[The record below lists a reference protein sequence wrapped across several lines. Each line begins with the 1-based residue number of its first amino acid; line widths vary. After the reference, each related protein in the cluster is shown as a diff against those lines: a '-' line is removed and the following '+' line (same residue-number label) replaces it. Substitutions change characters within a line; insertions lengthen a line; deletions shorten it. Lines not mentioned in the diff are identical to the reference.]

1 LIQASS
7 RFGEEKIMPF
17 LFFDTRYLV
26 FMLPALLLALFA
38 QWKVSSTYR
47 KYSEV
52 HNSQGLT
59 GADVARVL
67 MRNEGLDY
75 VGVEVI
81 PGNLTDHYDPRSK
94 TMRLSAGSSQVPSVA
109 AMAVVAHELGHA
121 QQDKQG
127 YFWLQLR
134 SGIVG
139 IANIGSNFGILLI
152 FVGLMFGAAAGR
164 GNGFGWTIALAG
176 LALMTAAVF
185 FSLVTLP
192 VELNASARAREM
204 LARNGL
210 VTAQEAQG
218 VSAMLN
224 AAALTYIAAAAQ
236 AVIQLLYFA
245 TLLFGGRRR

>member
-1 LIQASS
+1 MWFA
-7 RFGEEKIMPF
+7 EELTMPF
-17 LFFDTRYLV
+17 LFFNIQYLI

-38 QWKVSSTYR
+38 QWKISSTYR
-47 KYSEV
+47 KYSDIR
-52 HNSQGLT
+52 NAQGLT

-81 PGNLTDHYDPRSK
+81 PGNLTDHYDPRTK
-94 TMRLSAGSSQVPSVA
+94 TMRLSQGSSQAPSVA

-139 IANIGSNFGILLI
+139 VANVGSNFGILLVFI
-152 FVGLMFGAAAGR
+152 GLMLGAGARQG
-164 GNGFGWTIALAG
+164 GFGWTLAWAG
-176 LALMTAAVF
+176 VLLMAGAVI

-192 VELNASARAREM
+192 VELNASARARDM

-218 VSAMLN
+218 VRSMLN

-236 AVIQLLYFA
+236 AVMQLLYFV
-245 TLLFGGRRR
+245 TLLSGGSRRR

>member
-1 LIQASS
+1 
-7 RFGEEKIMPF
+7 MPF
-17 LFFDTRYLV
+17 LFFNTQYLI
-26 FMLPALLLALFA
+26 FMVPALLLALFA
-38 QWKVSSTYR
+38 QWKISATYR
-47 KYSEV
+47 KYSDIR
-52 HNSQGLT
+52 NAQGLT

-81 PGNLTDHYDPRSK
+81 PGNLTDHYDPRTK
-94 TMRLSAGSSQVPSVA
+94 TMRLSEGSSQAPSVA
-109 AMAVVAHELGHA
+109 SMAVVAHELGHA

-139 IANIGSNFGILLI
+139 IANVGSNFGIILVFI
-152 FVGLMFGAAAGR
+152 GLMLSATAGR
-164 GNGFGWTIALAG
+164 FGLTLAWAG
-176 LALMTAAVF
+176 VLLMAGAVI

-192 VELNASARAREM
+192 VELNASARARDM

-218 VSAMLN
+218 VSSMLN

-236 AVIQLLYFA
+236 AVMQLLYFV
-245 TLLFGGRRR
+245 TLLVGGNRRQ